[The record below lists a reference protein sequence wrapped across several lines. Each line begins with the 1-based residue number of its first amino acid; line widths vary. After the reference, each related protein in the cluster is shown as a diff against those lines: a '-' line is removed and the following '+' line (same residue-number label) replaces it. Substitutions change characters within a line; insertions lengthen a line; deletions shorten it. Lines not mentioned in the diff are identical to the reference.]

1 METFKSVMIA
11 IGQAVLIMLGYIID
25 AVEAITLWIGEFV
38 KDTLLPMM
46 PSMLKLFSNK
56 TANMI
61 IFLVIAGYILA
72 INIAAVIMFS
82 ADKKYAKR
90 KQNRISESRLMKTC
104 FWGGAIGGIIGM
116 NVFRHKTLK
125 KKFSV
130 GVPIL
135 CVIQLILHSFVLGF
149 LGFWAFF

>member
-1 METFKSVMIA
+1 METFKSIMIA
-11 IGQAVLIMLGYIID
+11 IGQAILIIFGYIID
-25 AVEAITLWIGEFV
+25 AVEAITLWIGELV

-61 IFLVIAGYILA
+61 IFIVNAGYILI
-72 INIAAVIMFS
+72 INIAAVSMFG

-90 KQNRISESRLMKTC
+90 KQNRISEERLMKTC
-104 FWGGAIGGIIGM
+104 FWGGAIGGMIGM

-125 KKFSV
+125 KRFCI